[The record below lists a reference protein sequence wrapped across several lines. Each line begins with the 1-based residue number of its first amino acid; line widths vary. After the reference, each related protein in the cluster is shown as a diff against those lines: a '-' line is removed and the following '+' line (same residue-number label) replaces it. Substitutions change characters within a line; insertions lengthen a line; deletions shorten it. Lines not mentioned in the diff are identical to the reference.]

1 MTYVHPD
8 KRTWKV
14 RIETTWGAVHER
26 TVHLP
31 QHISRPLM
39 EELRIRAAKLV
50 GIDPCSATCVLEA
63 WRV

>member
-1 MTYVHPD
+1 MAYVNPD

-26 TVHLP
+26 TIHLP
-31 QHISRPLM
+31 QYIDLPLM

-50 GIDPCSATCVLEA
+50 GLDLRSVTCVLEA